1 MRLFI
6 DRRQTT
12 QNNSGFGSVGFADL
26 HQLES
31 ARQGGIFFE
40 VFFVL
45 APGGGG
51 DGFQLAARQRRLEQV
66 GDIQP
71 TLLVARANKGMR
83 FVDKQN
89 DRHRGG
95 NDLRHQP
102 FEAFLKLTFHRCPGL
117 QCAQVKGHDIGVFQL
132 VRHLA
137 CHDTQRQPFNQGAF
151 THTRFA
157 HHHRV
162 IFTATAEN
170 VDHQVDFVVAAQYR
184 VEPVVTGIFGHVFG
198 VAGKQAVSDVRQCAC
213 AFTVCIRHD

>member
-6 DRRQTT
+6 DRRQTA
-12 QNNSGFGSVGFADL
+12 QNNGGFGSVGFADL
-26 HQLES
+26 HQLEA

-51 DGFQLAARQRRLEQV
+51 DGFQLAARQRRFEQV

-71 TLLVARANKGMR
+71 ALLVARANQGMC

-102 FEAFLKLTFHRCPGL
+102 FETFFEFTLHRRPGL

-137 CHDTQRQPFNQGAF
+137 CHDAQRQPFNQCAF
-151 THTRFA
+151 AHARFA

-162 IFTATAEN
+162 VFTAAAEN

-184 VEPVVTGIFGHVFG
+184 VKPAVTGVCGHVFG
-198 VAGKQAVSDVRQCAC
+198 IAGKQGVRGVRHCAC